1 MQTIRCS
8 ALLDLVERI
17 RPPTHCI
24 TPEPYLK
31 EMQFFHREMFKPYI
45 VRLFFFLD
53 FHLLAKSHTRSWFR
67 VSSSRRLS
75 AGYRIP
81 HSRPC
86 RVDVARPCMPSW
98 IGRAFRLLVSS
109 EEAAYC
115 FRRKDCACGKIAHQN
130 SNTSASVCVM
140 VTKIKREHT

>member
-45 VRLFFFLD
+45 VRLFFFLISICLPNLTRTAG
-53 FHLLAKSHTRSWFR
+53 FGSLPLAGFQLGT
-67 VSSSRRLS
+67 
-75 AGYRIP
+75 
-81 HSRPC
+81 
-86 RVDVARPCMPSW
+86 
-98 IGRAFRLLVSS
+98 AFRIQDP
-109 EEAAYC
+109 A
-115 FRRKDCACGKIAHQN
+115 G
-130 SNTSASVCVM
+130 
-140 VTKIKREHT
+140 